1 MKFVLALLAL
11 ATGASAFTPVG
22 IRPNTFKSDKTVL
35 DMPGIQAPIGFFDPA
50 GFSETA
56 SPEAMLWFRAAELK
70 HGRVAMLAF
79 TGWIVNGFGLHFPG
93 MLSKVEGVSFADL
106 AKMSPIDAWEA
117 VPESG
122 RHQIGAVIFLA
133 EVVTELGWSGEQLHY
148 TKCGDTYDPLNGL
161 ARYKTPEKMKEAQNK
176 ELANGRLAM
185 IGMMGFSIIQ
195 FAGFENA
202 VPVLAGQGG
211 HFA

>member
-1 MKFVLALLAL
+1 
-11 ATGASAFTPVG
+11 
-22 IRPNTFKSDKTVL
+22 
-35 DMPGIQAPIGFFDPA
+35 
-50 GFSETA
+50 
-56 SPEAMLWFRAAELK
+56 
-70 HGRVAMLAF
+70 MLAF

-93 MLSKVEGVSFADL
+93 MLSKADGVSFDTL
-106 AKMSPIDAWEA
+106 AKMSPMDAWEA

-122 RHQIGAVIFLA
+122 RHQIGAAIFLA
-133 EVVTELGWSGEQLHY
+133 EVVTEMGWTDAPHY
-148 TKCGDTYDPLNGL
+148 TKCGDTYDPLNGM
-161 ARYKTPEKMKEAQNK
+161 ARYKKPEKALEAQNK

-202 VPVLAGQGG
+202 VPVLVDQGG

>member
-1 MKFVLALLAL
+1 
-11 ATGASAFTPVG
+11 
-22 IRPNTFKSDKTVL
+22 
-35 DMPGIQAPIGFFDPA
+35 
-50 GFSETA
+50 
-56 SPEAMLWFRAAELK
+56 
-70 HGRVAMLAF
+70 MLAF

-133 EVVTELGWSGEQLHY
+133 EVVTELGWSEEQLHY

-185 IGMMGFSIIQ
+185 IGMMGFSVATIIP
-195 FAGFENA
+195 GS
-202 VPVLAGQGG
+202 VPVLP
-211 HFA
+211 

>member
-1 MKFVLALLAL
+1 
-11 ATGASAFTPVG
+11 
-22 IRPNTFKSDKTVL
+22 
-35 DMPGIQAPIGFFDPA
+35 
-50 GFSETA
+50 
-56 SPEAMLWFRAAELK
+56 
-70 HGRVAMLAF
+70 
-79 TGWIVNGFGLHFPG
+79 

-133 EVVTELGWSGEQLHY
+133 EVVTEIGWSAEQLHY

-202 VPVLAGQGG
+202 VPVNML
-211 HFA
+211 FALPIVFATLFTHTFYGFVFILSR